1 MSKEPICCGPYLYR
15 ESNLVEGFSNKIKK
29 CRRIA
34 TRYEKLAAN
43 YFAVIKLGFIHMWLR
58 AYESKL

>member
-1 MSKEPICCGPYLYR
+1 MALISTERVTWLRGSPTR
-15 ESNLVEGFSNKIKK
+15 SK

-58 AYESKL
+58 AYKIHAC